1 MEMYWKKIQCIG
13 KRKKSVEKINYFV
26 NKFECYM
33 IIYFG
38 TERVDQ
44 IMDVLGQLK
53 IGLVR
58 ACLVAPHI
66 ALSGAGAL
74 RSLAVVRFQTP
85 NVKIAT

>member
-1 MEMYWKKIQCIG
+1 M
-13 KRKKSVEKINYFV
+13 
-26 NKFECYM
+26 NKFECYK

-38 TERVDQ
+38 TEGVDQ
-44 IMDVLGQLK
+44 IIDVLGPLK

-58 ACLVAPHI
+58 ACLVAPQI

-85 NVKIAT
+85 RVKIVA